1 MRGSE
6 GRAHARRGARWI
18 SRGAVVAALLAACLL
33 ANVASAYGVDWYWI
47 HVYRFYNA
55 RTGAHL
61 YTTDSTEYTALAN
74 NRAFRSDG
82 LAYTMWSV
90 LATTPLHRFY
100 NFRTGVHFY
109 SADPEEVARVQ
120 RTMSGTYRY
129 EGVSYNV
136 GTTGIP
142 VHRFLNVRTGVHFY
156 SADAAE
162 VESVKTNLSAIYHYE
177 GIAFYAPQYI
187 DWGPPPAPLY

>member
-1 MRGSE
+1 M
-6 GRAHARRGARWI
+6 
-18 SRGAVVAALLAACLL
+18 ALLAAGLL
-33 ANVASAYGVDWYWI
+33 MNVVSAYGAEFGHFI
-47 HVYRFYNA
+47 TVYRFYNT

-61 YTTDSTEYTALAN
+61 YTTDAREYAALAN
-74 NRAFRSDG
+74 IRAFRSEG
-82 LAYTMWSV
+82 LAYVMWSV

-109 SADPEEVARVQ
+109 SADPDEVARVRQ
-120 RTMSGTYRY
+120 TMSGTYRY

-136 GTTGIP
+136 GTRGIP

-177 GIAFYAPQYI
+177 GIAFYAPQYEEI
-187 DWGPPPAPLY
+187 PTPGPS